1 MVKRKSRI
9 RQTQTSFQKAF
20 EHYDNIAP
28 IGYWPSIPE
37 FIHISLTLIDNS
49 FEVTRSELFKIA
61 DYFEQDYSFNYN
73 GSLSQLI
80 EKALEKESHLQFIQ
94 TTNYGESL
102 RIIFLYYA
110 RLIGLPIQKMDFESF
125 KKLQKA
131 YFQIN
136 SRLNDKAVLCKHI
149 ITLLNR
155 RNTPD
160 PTGHFVLH
168 DEEYIISSQNK
179 RMLNTLYY
187 YFTNRIVNTAFCDS
201 IWLYNYMTGPF
212 FPPKDDTMAEEK
224 RFKELKINELKKEFE
239 LIVTKIQ
246 EIEFI
251 LIYPRSVAEVIIGF
265 ISRITGL
272 CLDTIELVEIHKGEF
287 AEAALRLI
295 YESRVKFL
303 WLILK
308 QDQILI
314 QRFREYKV
322 GRDKFMIENIKRAVD
337 IDKKGSEKIIESI
350 NEEYEKTLYSEGKE
364 DYDVAEERGDVFEK
378 KLLDLALEL
387 DPNEV
392 VWYEG
397 VYQRTSDIIHGNW
410 RIIEKYHLERSLN
423 PIQNGLL
430 NFSKNRNKF
439 AGVLPAFLALMLA
452 TDSLIRYF
460 ELEPELVKTKQ
471 EVYKIL
477 KEFNEKL
484 ISCYMAEFDPYQEK

>member
-1 MVKRKSRI
+1 
-9 RQTQTSFQKAF
+9 
-20 EHYDNIAP
+20 
-28 IGYWPSIPE
+28 
-37 FIHISLTLIDNS
+37 
-49 FEVTRSELFKIA
+49 
-61 DYFEQDYSFNYN
+61 
-73 GSLSQLI
+73 
-80 EKALEKESHLQFIQ
+80 
-94 TTNYGESL
+94 
-102 RIIFLYYA
+102 
-110 RLIGLPIQKMDFESF
+110 
-125 KKLQKA
+125 
-131 YFQIN
+131 
-136 SRLNDKAVLCKHI
+136 
-149 ITLLNR
+149 
-155 RNTPD
+155 
-160 PTGHFVLH
+160 
-168 DEEYIISSQNK
+168 
-179 RMLNTLYY
+179 MLNTLYY

>member
-1 MVKRKSRI
+1 
-9 RQTQTSFQKAF
+9 
-20 EHYDNIAP
+20 
-28 IGYWPSIPE
+28 
-37 FIHISLTLIDNS
+37 
-49 FEVTRSELFKIA
+49 
-61 DYFEQDYSFNYN
+61 
-73 GSLSQLI
+73 
-80 EKALEKESHLQFIQ
+80 
-94 TTNYGESL
+94 
-102 RIIFLYYA
+102 
-110 RLIGLPIQKMDFESF
+110 
-125 KKLQKA
+125 
-131 YFQIN
+131 
-136 SRLNDKAVLCKHI
+136 
-149 ITLLNR
+149 
-155 RNTPD
+155 
-160 PTGHFVLH
+160 
-168 DEEYIISSQNK
+168 
-179 RMLNTLYY
+179 
-187 YFTNRIVNTAFCDS
+187 
-201 IWLYNYMTGPF
+201 
-212 FPPKDDTMAEEK
+212 
-224 RFKELKINELKKEFE
+224 
-239 LIVTKIQ
+239 
-246 EIEFI
+246 

-303 WLILK
+303 WLIFK

-322 GRDKFMIENIKRAVD
+322 GRDKFMVENIKRAVD
-337 IDKKGSEKIIESI
+337 KDKKGSEKIIESI

-460 ELEPELVKTKQ
+460 ELEPELFEKKQ

-477 KEFNEKL
+477 LEFNENL